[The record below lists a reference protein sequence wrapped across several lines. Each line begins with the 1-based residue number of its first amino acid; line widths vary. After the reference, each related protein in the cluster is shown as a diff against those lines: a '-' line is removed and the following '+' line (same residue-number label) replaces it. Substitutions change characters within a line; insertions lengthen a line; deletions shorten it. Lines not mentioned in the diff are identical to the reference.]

1 MEPDGAQRGRRSV
14 PRLIFCRGDTMSRSK
29 VGDGMKDY
37 AYLRT
42 GTYSNSDVKFITVL
56 KLCPDGFLEES
67 VDNIPKKSWR
77 KMAEL
82 HGIDLWAAAKAYD
95 EKRKSSYK

>member
-1 MEPDGAQRGRRSV
+1 
-14 PRLIFCRGDTMSRSK
+14 MSRSK

-42 GTYSNSDVKFITVL
+42 GTLSNSDVKFITVL

-77 KMAEL
+77 KMAKL
-82 HGIDLWAAAKAYD
+82 HGIELWDAAKKFD
-95 EKRKSSYK
+95 ERRKSKLGT